1 MTRLPYYHEATFTPH
16 WYAAEQAPPDT
27 LHVVGPFRFTDQ
39 NGRAVTN
46 ATLAGRIYL
55 ANFFFT
61 ECPGICPRMGGHLQ
75 QVLRHFA
82 QRPDVQVVSHSV
94 LPARDQVPVLHA
106 YAQRQG
112 IDGRRW
118 HLVTGPKAAI
128 YSMAR
133 RQYFADQPL
142 NPATDTSRFVHTEHI
157 LLVDRT
163 GHLRGLY
170 NGTLALDVIRMQDD
184 VALLLKEQPA
194 LESRL
199 PEAIQTIAR
208 VAKERRAR

>member
-1 MTRLPYYHEATFTPH
+1 MALSAQNTVLPRTHNRPVGWLPAWAAALLLAGCEPAAPATTAVSAAPTRPAEAVVTRLPYYHEATFTPH
-16 WYAAEQAPPDT
+16 WYAAGQAPPDT
-27 LHVVGPFRFTDQ
+27 LHVVGPFHFTDQ

-106 YAQRQG
+106 YA
-112 IDGRRW
+112 
-118 HLVTGPKAAI
+118 
-128 YSMAR
+128 
-133 RQYFADQPL
+133 
-142 NPATDTSRFVHTEHI
+142 
-157 LLVDRT
+157 
-163 GHLRGLY
+163 
-170 NGTLALDVIRMQDD
+170 
-184 VALLLKEQPA
+184 
-194 LESRL
+194 
-199 PEAIQTIAR
+199 
-208 VAKERRAR
+208 